1 MPRYVLVR
9 GCYRRARLG
18 LAAGKRCGVHGIR
31 GGGAWLDLAD
41 FNRGQARQ
49 YHRRRL
55 TAAIEAG
62 VAALDDARLLAH

>member
-1 MPRYVLVR
+1 MSWS
-9 GCYRRARLG
+9 
-18 LAAGKRCGVHGIR
+18 AAATAAQGSAWPQANGVVCTASR
-31 GGGAWLDLAD
+31 GGAWLDLAD